1 MLSRDPTY
9 LGMIA
14 AVSGA
19 ALNVHLAESVA
30 SGLSIFKGQTYKVD
44 SLVKSL
50 CRSN

>member
-14 AVSGA
+14 SVSGA

-30 SGLSIFKGQTYKVD
+30 SGLSIINGQT
-44 SLVKSL
+44 
-50 CRSN
+50 